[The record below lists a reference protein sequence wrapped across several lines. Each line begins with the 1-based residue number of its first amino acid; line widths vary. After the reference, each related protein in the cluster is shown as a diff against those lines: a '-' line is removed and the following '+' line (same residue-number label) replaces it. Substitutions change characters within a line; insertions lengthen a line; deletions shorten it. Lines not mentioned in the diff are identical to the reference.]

1 MISPIKVPDKRKC
14 VPNNCFGGP
23 WGPYEWRESIKK
35 SFFELLEQEKPRYR
49 Y

>member
-1 MISPIKVPDKRKC
+1 MISSIKLPDKRKC
-14 VPNNCFGGP
+14 VPNNCFGGT

-35 SFFELLEQEKPRYR
+35 SFFLIAGKREIYV